1 MDLSWL
7 PNEKTEGPHGIKNTV
22 NSMLLMGNKKV
33 SAGVTVELP
42 AEA

>member
-1 MDLSWL
+1 
-7 PNEKTEGPHGIKNTV
+7 V

-42 AEA
+42 AEAWRIYA